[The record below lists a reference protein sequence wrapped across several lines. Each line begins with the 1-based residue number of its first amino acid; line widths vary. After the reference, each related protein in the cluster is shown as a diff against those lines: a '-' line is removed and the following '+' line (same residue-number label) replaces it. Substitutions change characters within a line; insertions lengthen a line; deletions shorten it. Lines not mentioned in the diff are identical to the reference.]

1 MRAPPSAAGFTLNSY
16 PMSRFIRVLA
26 GVLLLSLLSACGK
39 TPWNDPYPESERGK
53 NTLYSVF
60 TERPKHLDPARSYS
74 SNEVVFTGQIYEPP
88 LQYQYLKRPYTLEPL
103 TAERMPEVAY
113 FDAQGQALPADAAA
127 ETVAYSDY
135 LIQIKP
141 GIIYQ
146 PHPAF
151 EKDAQGRYPNHAL
164 RPEQIAALQAPT
176 DLPQQAKRELI
187 ADDYVFQIKRLAHP
201 RLNSPIY
208 GLMSDYILGLKD
220 YGDLLSAE
228 NKKLKR
234 SNGDDAYLDLQ
245 RYPLPGA
252 EVVDRYTYRI
262 RIKGKYAQ
270 FKYWL
275 AMPFFAPVPWEV
287 EKFYAQ
293 PGMKAKNFVLDWY
306 PVGTGPYLLAQNNPN
321 KQMVLL
327 KNPNFHGE
335 RYPSEGEPADQVS
348 GLLADANKSIPF
360 IDRAIYTLE
369 KEDIPYWNKFLQ
381 GYYDASGISSD
392 TFDQAVNIGGTGE
405 AALTPDMQAKGIQ
418 LKTTVSTSIQ
428 YTGFNMQDPVIGGNS
443 ERARKLRQAVSIAID
458 SEEMISIFRN
468 GRGIAAQG
476 PIPPGIFGY
485 QEGEAG
491 INQYLYAWANGRAER
506 KPITEA
512 KRLMA
517 EAGYPGG
524 RDASTGQ
531 PLLLHFDTAAVG
543 PDAKSRLEWL
553 VKQFKKIDLQLVIRS
568 TDYNRFQD
576 KMLKGDAQIF
586 EWGWNA
592 DYPDPENF
600 LFLLYGPNK
609 KVGLNGENAANYDN
623 PEFNRLFEQMKNM
636 DNSPERQAVITQMVA
651 IAQRDAPWVWGFY
664 PKNYALYHAWYFNAK
679 PNLMANNGLKYLRID
694 PQVRER
700 SRSGWN
706 QPVLWPIGVLILVL
720 VAVLIPAG
728 LSYRRSLHRAPPIRK
743 AP

>member
-1 MRAPPSAAGFTLNSY
+1 M
-16 PMSRFIRVLA
+16 
-26 GVLLLSLLSACGK
+26 LLLSLLSACGK
-39 TPWNDPYPESERGK
+39 APWNDPYPESERGQ
-53 NTLYSVF
+53 NILYSVF
-60 TERPKHLDPARSYS
+60 SERPKHLDPARSYS

-103 TAERMPEVAY
+103 TAQAMPEVAY
-113 FDAQGQALPADAAA
+113 FDAQGQALPADAAP
-127 ETVAYSDY
+127 ERIAYSDF
-135 LIQIKP
+135 LIRIKP
-141 GIIYQ
+141 GINYQ

-151 EKDAQGRYPNHAL
+151 AQDAQGNYFNHTLSAA
-164 RPEQIAALQAPT
+164 QIAALQAPT
-176 DLPQQAKRELI
+176 DLPQETKRELT

-208 GLMSDYILGLKD
+208 ALMSDYIMGLKE

-228 NKKLKR
+228 NKKLK
-234 SNGDDAYLDLQ
+234 SENGELAYLDLN
-245 RYPLPGA
+245 RYPLLGA
-252 EVVDRYTYRI
+252 QVLDRYTYRI

-293 PGMKAKNFVLDWY
+293 PGMKAKNFVLDWF
-306 PVGTGPYLLAQNNPN
+306 PVGTGPYMMAQNNPN
-321 KQMVLL
+321 KKMVMV

-335 RYPSEGEPADQVS
+335 RYPSEGEPSDREN
-348 GLLADANKSIPF
+348 GLLADANKPIPF
-360 IDRAIYTLE
+360 IDQAVYTLE

-405 AALTPDMQAKGIQ
+405 AALTPAMEAKGIQ
-418 LKTTVSTSIQ
+418 LKTTVSTTIQ
-428 YTGFNMQDPVIGGNS
+428 YFGFNMQDSVIGGRS
-443 ERARKLRQAVSIAID
+443 ERARKLRQAISIAID

-476 PIPPGIFGY
+476 PIPPSIFGY
-485 QEGEAG
+485 VDGEPG
-491 INQYLYAWANGRAER
+491 VNPYVYGWAKGKPVR
-506 KPITEA
+506 KSIAEA
-512 KRLMA
+512 KRLLA
-517 EAGYPGG
+517 EAGYPEG
-524 RDASTGQ
+524 RDAQTGQ
-531 PLLLHFDTAAVG
+531 PLLLHFDTSAVG

-568 TDYNRFQD
+568 SDYNRFQD
-576 KMLKGDAQIF
+576 KMLKGNAQIF

-636 DNSPERQAVITQMVA
+636 ENSPERQAVITRMVE
-651 IAQRDAPWVWGFY
+651 IARHDAPWIWGFY
-664 PKNYALYHAWYFNAK
+664 PKNYALYHDWYFNAK

-694 PQVRER
+694 AAVRER
-700 SRSGWN
+700 SRSQWN
-706 QPVLWPIGVLILVL
+706 QPVLWPIGVILILLTLVL
-720 VAVLIPAG
+720 VPAI
-728 LSYRRSLHRAPPIRK
+728 LAYRRKIHRAPHVRPM
-743 AP
+743 P

>member
-1 MRAPPSAAGFTLNSY
+1 M
-16 PMSRFIRVLA
+16 
-26 GVLLLSLLSACGK
+26 LLLSLISACGK
-39 TPWNDPYPESERGK
+39 APWNDPYPESERGK
-53 NTLYSVF
+53 NILYSVF
-60 TERPKHLDPARSYS
+60 SERPKHLDPARSYS

-103 TAERMPEVAY
+103 TAQAMPEVAY
-113 FDAQGQALPADAAA
+113 FDAQGQALSGDATP
-127 ETVAYSDY
+127 ERIAYSDFV
-135 LIQIKP
+135 IRIKP
-141 GIIYQ
+141 GIYYQ

-151 EKDAQGRYPNHAL
+151 AQDAQGRYFNHTL
-164 RPEQIAALQAPT
+164 SPEKIAALQAPT
-176 DLPQQAKRELI
+176 DLPQETKRELT

-208 GLMSDYILGLKD
+208 GLMSDYIMGLKE

-228 NKKLKR
+228 NKKLK
-234 SNGDDAYLDLQ
+234 SENGELAYLDLN
-245 RYPLPGA
+245 RYPLLGA
-252 EVVDRYTYRI
+252 QALDRYTYRI

-293 PGMKAKNFVLDWY
+293 PGMKAKNFVLDWF
-306 PVGTGPYLLAQNNPN
+306 PVGNVPYLMAHNNPN
-321 KQMVLL
+321 KKMVMV

-335 RYPSEGEPADQVS
+335 RYPNEGDAGDRES
-348 GLLADANKSIPF
+348 GLLADANKPIPF
-360 IDRAIYTLE
+360 IDQAVYTLE

-392 TFDQAVNIGGTGE
+392 TFDQAVNIGGTGD
-405 AALTPDMQAKGIQ
+405 AALTPAMEAKGIQ
-418 LKTTVSTSIQ
+418 LKTTVSTTIQ
-428 YTGFNMQDPVIGGNS
+428 YFGFNMQDSVIGGLS
-443 ERARKLRQAVSIAID
+443 ERARKLRQAISIAID

-485 QEGEAG
+485 VEGESG
-491 INQYLYAWANGRAER
+491 VNPYVYNWAKDKPVR
-506 KPITEA
+506 KSIADA

-517 EAGYPGG
+517 EAGYPEG
-524 RDASTGQ
+524 RDAKTGQ
-531 PLLLHFDTAAVG
+531 PLLLHFDTPAVG

-568 TDYNRFQD
+568 SDYNRFQD
-576 KMLKGDAQIF
+576 KMLKGNAQIF

-623 PEFNRLFEQMKNM
+623 AEFNRLFEQMKNM
-636 DNSPERQAVITQMVA
+636 DNSPERQDVITRMVD
-651 IAQRDAPWVWGFY
+651 IARHDAPWIWGFY
-664 PKNYALYHAWYFNAK
+664 PKNYALYHDWYFNAK

-694 PQVRER
+694 AAARER
-700 SRSGWN
+700 SRDQWN
-706 QPVLWPIGVLILVL
+706 QPVLWPIGIILLLLTLVL
-720 VAVLIPAG
+720 VPAVIA
-728 LSYRRSLHRAPPIRK
+728 YRRKIHRAPRVRP

>member
-1 MRAPPSAAGFTLNSY
+1 MKTLRY
-16 PMSRFIRVLA
+16 RKR
-26 GVLLLSLLSACGK
+26 
-39 TPWNDPYPESERGK
+39 
-53 NTLYSVF
+53 
-60 TERPKHLDPARSYS
+60 RSC
-74 SNEVVFTGQIYEPP
+74 
-88 LQYQYLKRPYTLEPL
+88 TLEPL
-103 TAERMPEVAY
+103 TAQAMPEVAY
-113 FDAQGQALPADAAA
+113 FDAQGQALSSDATP
-127 ETVAYSDY
+127 ERIAYSDFV
-135 LIQIKP
+135 IRIKP
-141 GIIYQ
+141 GIYYQ

-151 EKDAQGRYPNHAL
+151 TQDAQGRYFNHTL
-164 RPEQIAALQAPT
+164 SPEKIAALQAPT
-176 DLPQQAKRELI
+176 DLPQETKRELT

-208 GLMSDYILGLKD
+208 GLMSDYIMGLKE

-228 NKKLKR
+228 NKKLK
-234 SNGDDAYLDLQ
+234 SENGELAYLDLN
-245 RYPLPGA
+245 RYPLLGA
-252 EVVDRYTYRI
+252 QALDRYTYRI

-293 PGMKAKNFVLDWY
+293 PGMKAKNFVLDWF
-306 PVGTGPYLLAQNNPN
+306 PVGTGPYMMAHNNPN
-321 KQMVLL
+321 KKMVMV

-335 RYPSEGEPADQVS
+335 RYPNEGDAGDRES
-348 GLLADANKSIPF
+348 GLLADANKPIPF
-360 IDRAIYTLE
+360 IDQAVYTLE

-392 TFDQAVNIGGTGE
+392 TFDQAVNIGGTGD
-405 AALTPDMQAKGIQ
+405 AALTPAMEAKGIQ
-418 LKTTVSTSIQ
+418 LKTTVSTTIQ
-428 YTGFNMQDPVIGGNS
+428 YFGFNMQDSVIGGLS
-443 ERARKLRQAVSIAID
+443 ERARKLRQAISIAID

-468 GRGIAAQG
+468 GRGITAQG

-485 QEGEAG
+485 VEGESG
-491 INQYLYAWANGRAER
+491 INPYVYNWAKDKPVR
-506 KPITEA
+506 KSIADA

-517 EAGYPGG
+517 EAGYPEG
-524 RDASTGQ
+524 RDAKTGQ
-531 PLLLHFDTAAVG
+531 PLLLHFDTPAVG

-568 TDYNRFQD
+568 SDYNRFQD
-576 KMLKGDAQIF
+576 KMLKGNAQIF

-623 PEFNRLFEQMKNM
+623 AEFNRLFEQMKNM
-636 DNSPERQAVITQMVA
+636 DNSPERQDVITRMVD
-651 IAQRDAPWVWGFY
+651 IARHDAPWIWGFY
-664 PKNYALYHAWYFNAK
+664 PKNYALYHDWYFNAK

-694 PQVRER
+694 AAARER
-700 SRSGWN
+700 SRDQWN
-706 QPVLWPIGVLILVL
+706 QPVLWPIGIILLLLTLVL
-720 VAVLIPAG
+720 VPAVIA
-728 LSYRRSLHRAPPIRK
+728 YRRKIHRAPRVRP

>member
-1 MRAPPSAAGFTLNSY
+1 M
-16 PMSRFIRVLA
+16 
-26 GVLLLSLLSACGK
+26 LLLSLLSACGK
-39 TPWNDPYPESERGK
+39 APWNDPYPESERGQ
-53 NTLYSVF
+53 NILYSVF
-60 TERPKHLDPARSYS
+60 SERPKHLDPARSYS

-103 TAERMPEVAY
+103 TAQAMPEVAY
-113 FDAQGQALPADAAA
+113 FDAQGQALPADAAP
-127 ETVAYSDY
+127 ERIAYSDF
-135 LIQIKP
+135 LIRIKP
-141 GIIYQ
+141 GINYQ

-151 EKDAQGRYPNHAL
+151 AQDAQGNYFNHTLSAA
-164 RPEQIAALQAPT
+164 QIAALQAPT
-176 DLPQQAKRELI
+176 DLPQETKRELT

-208 GLMSDYILGLKD
+208 ALMSDYIMGLKE

-228 NKKLKR
+228 NKKLK
-234 SNGDDAYLDLQ
+234 SENGELAYLDLN
-245 RYPLPGA
+245 RYPLLGA
-252 EVVDRYTYRI
+252 QVLDRYTYRI

-293 PGMKAKNFVLDWY
+293 PGMKAKNFVLDWF
-306 PVGTGPYLLAQNNPN
+306 PVGTGPYMMAQNNPN
-321 KQMVLL
+321 KKMVMV

-335 RYPSEGEPADQVS
+335 RYPSEGEPSDREN
-348 GLLADANKSIPF
+348 GLLADANKPIPF
-360 IDRAIYTLE
+360 IDQAVYTLE

-405 AALTPDMQAKGIQ
+405 AALTPAMEAKGIQ
-418 LKTTVSTSIQ
+418 LKTTVSTTIQ
-428 YTGFNMQDPVIGGNS
+428 YFGFNMQDSVIGGRS
-443 ERARKLRQAVSIAID
+443 ERARKLRQAISIAID

-476 PIPPGIFGY
+476 PIPPSIFGY
-485 QEGEAG
+485 VDGEPG
-491 INQYLYAWANGRAER
+491 VNPYVYGWAKGKPVR
-506 KPITEA
+506 KSIAEA
-512 KRLMA
+512 KRLLA
-517 EAGYPGG
+517 EAGYPEG
-524 RDASTGQ
+524 RDAQTGQ
-531 PLLLHFDTAAVG
+531 PLLLHFDTSAVG

-568 TDYNRFQD
+568 SDYNRFQD
-576 KMLKGDAQIF
+576 KMLKGNAQIF

-636 DNSPERQAVITQMVA
+636 ENSPERQAVITRMVE
-651 IAQRDAPWVWGFY
+651 IARHDAPWIWGFY
-664 PKNYALYHAWYFNAK
+664 PKNYALYHDWYFNAK

-694 PQVRER
+694 ALARER
-700 SRSGWN
+700 SRSQWN
-706 QPVLWPIGVLILVL
+706 QPILWPIGVILILLTLVL
-720 VAVLIPAG
+720 VPAT
-728 LSYRRSLHRAPPIRK
+728 LAYRRKIHRAPHVRPM
-743 AP
+743 P

>member
-1 MRAPPSAAGFTLNSY
+1 M
-16 PMSRFIRVLA
+16 
-26 GVLLLSLLSACGK
+26 LLLSLLSACGK
-39 TPWNDPYPESERGK
+39 APWNDPYPESERGQ
-53 NTLYSVF
+53 NILYSVF
-60 TERPKHLDPARSYS
+60 SERPKHLDPARSYS

-103 TAERMPEVAY
+103 TAQAMPDVAY
-113 FDAQGQALPADAAA
+113 FDAQGQALPADAAP
-127 ETVAYSDY
+127 ERIAYSDF
-135 LIQIKP
+135 LIRIKP
-141 GIIYQ
+141 GINYQ

-151 EKDAQGRYPNHAL
+151 AQDAQGNYFNHTLSAA
-164 RPEQIAALQAPT
+164 QIAALQAPT
-176 DLPQQAKRELI
+176 DLPQETKRELT

-208 GLMSDYILGLKD
+208 ALMSDYIMGLKE

-228 NKKLKR
+228 NKKLK
-234 SNGDDAYLDLQ
+234 SENGELAYLDLN
-245 RYPLPGA
+245 RYPLLGA
-252 EVVDRYTYRI
+252 QVLDRYTYRI

-293 PGMKAKNFVLDWY
+293 PGMKAKNFVLDWF
-306 PVGTGPYLLAQNNPN
+306 PVGTGPYMMAQNNPN
-321 KQMVLL
+321 KKMVMV

-335 RYPSEGEPADQVS
+335 RYPNEGEPSDREN
-348 GLLADANKSIPF
+348 GLLADANKPIPF
-360 IDRAIYTLE
+360 IDQAVYTLE

-405 AALTPDMQAKGIQ
+405 AALTPAMEAKGIQ
-418 LKTTVSTSIQ
+418 LKTTVSTTIQ
-428 YTGFNMQDPVIGGNS
+428 YFGFNMQDSVIGGRS
-443 ERARKLRQAVSIAID
+443 ERARKLRQAISIAID

-476 PIPPGIFGY
+476 PIPPSIFGY
-485 QEGEAG
+485 VDGEPG
-491 INQYLYAWANGRAER
+491 VNPYVYGWAKGKPVR
-506 KPITEA
+506 KSIAEA
-512 KRLMA
+512 KRLLA
-517 EAGYPGG
+517 EAGYPEG
-524 RDASTGQ
+524 RDAQTGQ
-531 PLLLHFDTAAVG
+531 PLLLHFDTSAVG

-568 TDYNRFQD
+568 SDYNRFQD
-576 KMLKGDAQIF
+576 KMLKGNAQIF

-636 DNSPERQAVITQMVA
+636 ENSPERQAVITRMVE
-651 IAQRDAPWVWGFY
+651 IARHDAPWIWGFY
-664 PKNYALYHAWYFNAK
+664 PKNYALYHDWYFNAK

-694 PQVRER
+694 ALARER
-700 SRSGWN
+700 SRSQWN
-706 QPVLWPIGVLILVL
+706 QPILWPIGVILILLTLVL
-720 VAVLIPAG
+720 VPAT
-728 LSYRRSLHRAPPIRK
+728 LAYRRKIHRAPHVRPM
-743 AP
+743 P